1 MSAKNSVDSVRYD
14 MIAKMSFLLPSRKEQ
29 EKIVAL
35 LSLIDERIVAQ
46 NKIIEELKKLR
57 GALAEQLFC
66 SKENN
71 NPKLRFNVFHNAWNE
86 IPLNKI
92 CERIKT
98 KNVNLHNNN
107 VLTISATQGIVNQE
121 NYFNQ
126 SVASKNLSNYYLIR
140 NGDFAYNKSYSKEYA
155 WGAIK
160 RLDLYS
166 EGVLSPLYICFRFNK
181 NLVDLDYLTHYFE
194 TSKWHKSIS
203 DIAGEGARNHGLLN
217 ISIVDFFK
225 TYHKIPSKEEQIYIS
240 NFLNP
245 IKEKIQ
251 NEILICNQLYIQKN
265 CLLKNLFI

>member
-1 MSAKNSVDSVRYD
+1 M
-14 MIAKMSFLLPSRKEQ
+14 
-29 EKIVAL
+29 
-35 LSLIDERIVAQ
+35 
-46 NKIIEELKKLR
+46 
-57 GALAEQLFC
+57 
-66 SKENN
+66 
-71 NPKLRFNVFHNAWNE
+71 
-86 IPLNKI
+86 
-92 CERIKT
+92 
-98 KNVNLHNNN
+98 
-107 VLTISATQGIVNQE
+107 NQE

-203 DIAGEGARNHGLLN
+203 DIADEGARNHGLLN

-225 TYHKIPSKEEQIYIS
+225 TCHKIPSKEEQIYIS

-251 NEILICNQLYIQKN
+251 NEVRIYNQLYLQKN
-265 CLLKNLFI
+265 